1 MKGGKAVAKILKMEG
16 TDFVSHYPA
25 VPITDDLLDEGIRV
39 ITTRHERTAVSM
51 ADAYTRYSM
60 GHKTGVSMS
69 QIGWAAH
76 NLLGGIGQAYDD
88 LSPMLMLPCGL
99 SMDALDKRIFDST
112 KEFAWV
118 TKWSARL
125 NSAKN
130 IPSLMRMAYTRLR
143 TGRPAPVLLE
153 MMRDALTGELPEPDF
168 NYKPVTGWKYQ
179 ANPRDVEVAVRALLN
194 AKVPVFYVGDGVLQA
209 DACEEL
215 KELVNLVQVPVITS
229 MKGKSAFPE
238 NHPLS
243 LGMRGRALWLCLGRA
258 DLVFGLGTSM
268 SGAFGPPVPAGKN
281 IIICNIGEYDVNL
294 YHPVNHAVIGDS
306 KLVMRQL
313 IEEVK
318 KQTNGAGV
326 RKNEELEKE
335 IAQEKALQLQKWLP
349 KLTSNDKPI
358 NPYRVVW
365 DMMDTFD
372 RKNLVITHEA
382 GNPREQLTAI
392 WESLVPRSYMG
403 WGHTT
408 NLGFSWG
415 SAMAAKL
422 MWPEKLSVN
431 WVGDAGMGHNAMEME
446 TALREKLPILTVVS
460 NNSGYAVYGPKKTGG
475 LGRIGLNI
483 VSPSSIIS
491 YATVAEGLGW
501 HAERVEDPDDIIPAL
516 KRGIKSV
523 NAGKPAMVEV
533 ITSHETERINTRIPK
548 GYQPG
553 KL

>member
-1 MKGGKAVAKILKMEG
+1 MRGGKVVAKILKMEG
-16 TDFVSHYPA
+16 TDFVAHYPS

-39 ITTRHERTAVSM
+39 ITTRNERTAVSM

-60 GHKTGVSMS
+60 GHKNGVAMS

-76 NLLGGIGQAYDD
+76 NLLGGLGQAYDD
-88 LSPMLMLPCGL
+88 LSPMLMMPCGL
-99 SMDALDKRIFDST
+99 SMDAVDKRIFDST
-112 KEFAWV
+112 KEFVWV

-125 NSAKN
+125 NSTGN
-130 IPSLMRMAYTRLR
+130 IPSLMRMAYTRMR

-153 MMRDALTGELPEPDF
+153 MMQDALRGEIPDTDF
-168 NYKPVTGWKYQ
+168 SYTPVTGWKYQ
-179 ANPRDVEVAVRALLN
+179 ANPRDVEVAVRALLS
-194 AKVPVFYVGDGVLQA
+194 AKAPVFYVGDGVMMA
-209 DACEEL
+209 DATEEL

-229 MKGKSAFPE
+229 IKGKSAFPE
-238 NHPLS
+238 DHPLS

-258 DLVFGLGTSM
+258 DLVFGIGTSI
-268 SGAFGPPVPAGKN
+268 SGSFGPSVPAGKK
-281 IIICNIGEYDVNL
+281 IILCNIGEYDVNL
-294 YHPVNHAVIGDS
+294 YHPVSHAVIGDA
-306 KLVMRQL
+306 KLVLRQL

-318 KQTNGAGV
+318 RQTNGAGV
-326 RKNEELEKE
+326 RRKEALEAE
-335 IAQEKALQLQKWLP
+335 IAQEKALQLKEWLP
-349 KLTSNDKPI
+349 KLTSDGKPI
-358 NPYRVVW
+358 NPYRVIW
-365 DMMDTFD
+365 DMMHTFD

-431 WVGDAGMGHNAMEME
+431 WVGDAAMGHNAMEME

-460 NNSGYAVYGPKKTGG
+460 NNSGYAVYGPREKSG

-483 VSPSSIIS
+483 VSPSSVIS
-491 YATVAEGLGW
+491 YAKVADGLGW
-501 HAERVEDPDDIIPAL
+501 HAERVEEPDDLIPAL
-516 KRGIKSV
+516 KRAIQSN

-533 ITSHETERINTRIPK
+533 ITSHETQRISTSIPQ

>member
-1 MKGGKAVAKILKMEG
+1 
-16 TDFVSHYPA
+16 
-25 VPITDDLLDEGIRV
+25 
-39 ITTRHERTAVSM
+39 
-51 ADAYTRYSM
+51 
-60 GHKTGVSMS
+60 
-69 QIGWAAH
+69 
-76 NLLGGIGQAYDD
+76 
-88 LSPMLMLPCGL
+88 
-99 SMDALDKRIFDST
+99 
-112 KEFAWV
+112 
-118 TKWSARL
+118 
-125 NSAKN
+125 
-130 IPSLMRMAYTRLR
+130 
-143 TGRPAPVLLE
+143 
-153 MMRDALTGELPEPDF
+153 
-168 NYKPVTGWKYQ
+168 
-179 ANPRDVEVAVRALLN
+179 
-194 AKVPVFYVGDGVLQA
+194 
-209 DACEEL
+209 
-215 KELVNLVQVPVITS
+215 
-229 MKGKSAFPE
+229 
-238 NHPLS
+238 
-243 LGMRGRALWLCLGRA
+243 
-258 DLVFGLGTSM
+258 
-268 SGAFGPPVPAGKN
+268 
-281 IIICNIGEYDVNL
+281 
-294 YHPVNHAVIGDS
+294 
-306 KLVMRQL
+306 
-313 IEEVK
+313 
-318 KQTNGAGV
+318 
-326 RKNEELEKE
+326 
-335 IAQEKALQLQKWLP
+335 
-349 KLTSNDKPI
+349 
-358 NPYRVVW
+358 
-365 DMMDTFD
+365 MMDTFD

-533 ITSHETERINTRIPK
+533 ITSHETERISTRIPK